1 MLGRRD
7 RLNGMA
13 VEVEVGP
20 LRAHAPPD
28 IEGQR
33 PRVGRAEARV
43 DAFILGQDAP
53 QQRRAELGGLLGGA
67 HLLLTVPY
75 FLTIMVPCMK
85 G

>member
-1 MLGRRD
+1 MRTDPRALALYIRA
-7 RLNGMA
+7 GM
-13 VEVEVGP
+13 
-20 LRAHAPPD
+20 
-28 IEGQR
+28 R
-33 PRVGRAEARV
+33 PRVGRTEATV
-43 DAFILGQDAP
+43 DALVLGQDAP